1 MPGRDS
7 RTRIRVALLQMV
19 VSLCI
24 SLGRPLSVLRYSP
37 THSSHQ
43 IISRGPSSED
53 SFYQNED
60 QPVFGAAPHRVLFS
74 VRCCRG
80 RHEAPASLSQVS
92 ASQEVSS
99 ATAPQ
104 EVSAAPQEVST
115 TPQEVSAQASGPA
128 VPSFSLGSSYLLH
141 HPDLSAAQ
149 QQGPALSPGHL
160 QPDDGG
166 PSIGHASMHA
176 TSQTPRM
183 PAYAYQMNENLMNS
197 MLLCPQKL
205 YITFPWPSLC
215 IGVFPTSCCSHH
227 ATNPTRLLC
236 AHSNPLTACN
246 CSSPHPGVGPT
257 GSGALHLLPDDRLG
271 LLATQVG
278 AGRYSQL
285 IAITAL
291 VRRL

>member
-1 MPGRDS
+1 MKTNLFAVLLLIGCSFLSD
-7 RTRIRVALLQMV
+7 VAEAVTKPPPPYHKSPPPKKSPPPLPLKK
-19 VSLCI
+19 SPPPLKK
-24 SLGRPLSVLRYSP
+24 SPPPLKKSPPKPLARPSP
-37 THSSHQ
+37 
-43 IISRGPSSED
+43 PS
-53 SFYQNED
+53 
-60 QPVFGAAPHRVLFS
+60 P
-74 VRCCRG
+74 
-80 RHEAPASLSQVS
+80 
-92 ASQEVSS
+92 
-99 ATAPQ
+99 
-104 EVSAAPQEVST
+104 SAAPTSYIIQTFQQPNNKAQPYPRGISNQMMEVRPLAMHT
-115 TPQEVSAQASGPA
+115 GT
-128 VPSFSLGSSYLLH
+128 
-141 HPDLSAAQ
+141 
-149 QQGPALSPGHL
+149 
-160 QPDDGG
+160 
-166 PSIGHASMHA
+166 SMHA

-205 YITFPWPSLC
+205 YITPPWPSLC

-257 GSGALHLLPDDRLG
+257 GSRALYLLPDDRLG

>member
-1 MPGRDS
+1 MGK
-7 RTRIRVALLQMV
+7 LQNYI

-43 IISRGPSSED
+43 IISSHPQRIH
-53 SFYQNED
+53 FHRNED
-60 QPVFGAAPHRVLFS
+60 QPVCGVAPHRLLFS

-92 ASQEVSS
+92 APEEVSAHEVSS
-99 ATAPQ
+99 APQEISSAPQ
-104 EVSAAPQEVST
+104 EVSAQT
-115 TPQEVSAQASGPA
+115 CGPA
-128 VPSFSLGSSYLLH
+128 VPSFSRGSSYLLH

-149 QQGPALSPGHL
+149 QRGPALSPGHL